1 MENPDDEPF
10 IPIELRPRHD
20 GFTPDRQV
28 AFLDALAESGC
39 VEDACR
45 STGVSRS
52 GAYAFRNRY
61 EARRFRCAWDAAL
74 DVGIQ
79 RLRDCAVSRAINGV
93 ARPIFFQGKQV
104 GERRY
109 YDERLTQFLLRTRD
123 PANFARPKGRT
134 DNLNHEDVA
143 PRLYHFC
150 RLEAV
155 QAESE
160 EMVKIDLEQHQA
172 ERPNR
177 RQRRAQKAKS
187 TPT

>member
-1 MENPDDEPF
+1 MENLEDEPF
-10 IPIELRPRHD
+10 TPIELRPRHD
-20 GFTPDRQV
+20 GYTPDRQV

-39 VEDACR
+39 VEAACR
-45 STGVSRS
+45 SAGVSRS

-61 EARRFRCAWDAAL
+61 DARRFRCAWDAAL

-93 ARPIFFQGKQV
+93 ARPVYFQGKQV

-123 PANFARPKGRT
+123 PANFARPKART
-134 DNLNHEDVA
+134 DNLNHEDIA

-150 RLEAV
+150 RIEAA
-155 QAESE
+155 QAESD
-160 EMVKIDLEQHQA
+160 EMLKAELDRQQS

-177 RQRRAQKAKS
+177 RQRRAQAAR
-187 TPT
+187 TRPT